1 MTGFTLI
8 GVFVLLLASGIPVAL
23 CLGISALISI
33 LQMHLPAM
41 TLAINANAALSK
53 AVLEAIPFF
62 ILGGNIMERSGISN
76 KLIDLA
82 SALVGHVK
90 GGLIIVC
97 VLCAC
102 FFAAISGSGPATVAA
117 LGTIIIPAMASCGYS
132 RETATGLTATAGGIG
147 LIIPPSISYV
157 VIAPLAGISTGDLFL
172 AGVCPGLTMGA
183 ALIIAGLWL
192 NRKNGEIVVLEKA
205 TPAKR
210 LATFK
215 DAFWGLMMPVIILGG
230 IYGGIFT
237 ATEAAA
243 VSAVYGIVVGMFIY
257 RSLNFRDMCEV
268 FVVSARQTAVVM
280 LIIMCANL
288 FAYAL
293 TVTGVCTAASN
304 FLLNFVGNSKVLFLL
319 IVNIL
324 FLIAGMLVDGNS
336 AYYIFVPI
344 LLPVARRLGVDPVH
358 LCVVMVMNIAI
369 GLITPPVGA
378 NLYTACGIT
387 GIPFSRVAK
396 ACVPFLIASLVA
408 LVLVTYIPQIS
419 IGILG

>member
-1 MTGFTLI
+1 
-8 GVFVLLLASGIPVAL
+8 
-23 CLGISALISI
+23 
-33 LQMHLPAM
+33 
-41 TLAINANAALSK
+41 
-53 AVLEAIPFF
+53 
-62 ILGGNIMERSGISN
+62 MEKSGISR
-76 KLIDLA
+76 KLIDFA
-82 SALVGHVK
+82 SALVGHIK

-117 LGTIIIPAMASCGYS
+117 LGTIIIPAMVSCGYNK
-132 RETATGLTATAGGIG
+132 ETATGLTATAGGIG

-157 VIAPLAGISTGDLFL
+157 VIAPLAGVSTGDLFL
-172 AGVCPGLTMGA
+172 AGVFPGIVMGA
-183 ALIIAGLWL
+183 ALMLAGLWL
-192 NRKNGEIVVLEKA
+192 NKSNPNIKVLTKA
-205 TPAKR
+205 SQKERWIA
-210 LATFK
+210 FK
-215 DAFWGLMMPVIILGG
+215 DAIWGLLMPVIILGG

-243 VSAVYGIVVGMFIY
+243 VSAVYGIIVGIFVY
-257 RSLNFRDMCEV
+257 RNMKWKEMREV
-268 FVVSARQTAVVM
+268 FVTSAKQTAVVM

-293 TVTGVCTAASN
+293 TVTGVCTSATN
-304 FLLNFVGNSKVLFLL
+304 FLLGFVGDSKLLFLL

-324 FLIAGMLVDGNS
+324 FLIAGMLIDGNS

-344 LLPVARRLGVDPVH
+344 LLPVALSLNIDPIH
-358 LCVVMVMNIAI
+358 LCVIMVMNIAI

-387 GIPFSRVAK
+387 GLSFSKVAK

-408 LVLVTYIPQIS
+408 LLLVTYIPGIS